1 MPIAD
6 RILAG
11 VPVESVVEAEFVRQL
26 VAGLK
31 IQDRRAA
38 TRILYSEKAVPQPP
52 SKHAISI
59 RG

>member
-31 IQDRRAA
+31 IQDRRAV
-38 TRILYSEKAVPQPP
+38 TRILYGKKAVPQPP
-52 SKHAISI
+52 SRHAISI